1 MSLYHRIQ
9 WVRFHLSE
17 WVKIYN
23 CQYWQGKW
31 LFMDIF
37 TASQLWVNALTILD
51 FILRMNGLEQ
61 SIVFVKNIECHKS
74 NTFYILIAV
83 FWKKKKWLYFSTS
96 YLKFRTHDLLYCQNG
111 PTTFPGQLLIYTTGY
126 IYINMCLCVILRHRK
141 VSYSHCVIRR
151 TIESASHHY

>member
-17 WVKIYN
+17 WVKSYD
-23 CQYWQGKW
+23 CQHWQGKW

-61 SIVFVKNIECHKS
+61 SIMFVKNIECHKS
-74 NTFYILIAV
+74 YIFHMLIAV
-83 FWKKKKWLYFSTS
+83 FWRMVIFFHVIFKISHTWSALLSKWTDYISWS
-96 YLKFRTHDLLYCQNG
+96 VVD
-111 PTTFPGQLLIYTTGY
+111 IYNWIY
-126 IYINMCLCVILRHRK
+126 IYKYVCLCVILRHRK
-141 VSYSHCVIRR
+141 VSFSHCVIRH

>member
-1 MSLYHRIQ
+1 MSLYHRVQ

-37 TASQLWVNALTILD
+37 TASQLWVNALTIID

-61 SIVFVKNIECHKS
+61 SIMFVKNIECHKS
-74 NTFYILIAV
+74 NIFHILIAV
-83 FWKKKKWLYFSTS
+83 FWKMVIFFHVIFKISHTCFALLSKWTDYISWS
-96 YLKFRTHDLLYCQNG
+96 VVD
-111 PTTFPGQLLIYTTGY
+111 IYNWIY
-126 IYINMCLCVILRHRK
+126 IYKYVCLCVISRHRK